1 MGDRGRRWVFAIR
14 PTAAASKFP
23 QELWPQSPGESVPGW
38 SKFDCKKQVHSGE
51 VADAQ
56 LDSLSWPLSRPS
68 SAGDV
73 GYSQLTTAPF
83 SGDLPSA
90 EVAALPRRLHTSH
103 HREVAT
109 ANDQKPGGTTGWL
122 SCFKEGYLCGAI
134 YASDFHPTHVED
146 HPKARYYLRHFA
158 KFFPLLF
165 FFLLCR
171 LCLRLCS

>member
-23 QELWPQSPGESVPGW
+23 QNCDHRVLENLCLDGVNLIVRN
-38 SKFDCKKQVHSGE
+38 KCIQVN

-68 SAGDV
+68 SAGGV

-109 ANDQKPGGTTGWL
+109 ANDQKPGVQQAGSLASRRGIFVVQFMLQTFIPHMLRIMPRLDITWDILL
-122 SCFKEGYLCGAI
+122 SSFLSYF
-134 YASDFHPTHVED
+134 SSS
-146 HPKARYYLRHFA
+146 FA
-158 KFFPLLF
+158 G
-165 FFLLCR
+165 
-171 LCLRLCS
+171 SA